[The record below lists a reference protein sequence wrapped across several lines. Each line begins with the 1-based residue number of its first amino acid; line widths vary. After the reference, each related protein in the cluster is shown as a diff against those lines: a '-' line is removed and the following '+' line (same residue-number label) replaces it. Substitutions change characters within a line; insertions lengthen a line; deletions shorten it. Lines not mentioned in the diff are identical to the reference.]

1 MEIRPYFASV
11 ASSYTVEQLNL
22 VAEFLRDCSFH
33 DFLDRQRM
41 QDSLAPAGE
50 RKAVTAR
57 MNFTNGLASEIEQ
70 YVSSLS
76 EGEN

>member
-1 MEIRPYFASV
+1 MKIRPYFASV
-11 ASSYTVEQLNL
+11 ASSYTVEQLNV
-22 VAEFLRDCSFH
+22 VAEFLRDCSFY
-33 DFLDRQRM
+33 DYLDRQRM
-41 QDSLAPAGE
+41 QDSSVPAGV

-57 MNFTNGLASEIEQ
+57 MNFTNGLASEIEL